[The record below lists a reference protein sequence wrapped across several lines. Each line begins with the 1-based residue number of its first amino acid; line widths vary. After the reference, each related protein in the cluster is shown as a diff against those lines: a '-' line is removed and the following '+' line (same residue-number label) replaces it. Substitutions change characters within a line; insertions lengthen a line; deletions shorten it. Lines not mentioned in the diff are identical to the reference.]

1 MYSPALFAG
10 VSRLS
15 WFEPVFAICVIGQSG
30 FVLVVWISG
39 RLWAG
44 REVCNVLKGA
54 VSALLAT
61 GVRIY
66 AARRRTECGGAES
79 GTGEAEAER
88 CETHSLLGPF

>member
-1 MYSPALFAG
+1 MHSPALFAG

-44 REVCNVLKGA
+44 EDVCNVLRGA

-61 GVRIY
+61 RLRVEV
-66 AARRRTECGGAES
+66 ARRRTEGGRAEG
-79 GTGEAEAER
+79 GTGEAEAKR
-88 CETHSLLGPF
+88 